1 MRPIPTSLPN
11 PHATAADSPET
22 SRHYWEDRAR
32 RYAAHDG
39 LPAVCAYGM
48 PWFYNRYIAATQRL
62 ALRRWL
68 NPLPCQ
74 QVLDV
79 GCGVGRW
86 SLLLARSGARVTG
99 VDLSDHMLARARERA
114 AAAGLDTNCTFEQS
128 DAAALKLGR
137 RFDRILVVTVIQ
149 HILDPLRAREA
160 IARLRDHL
168 APGATL
174 VMLEAAPTQ
183 QTRRCDTAVFHARTE
198 ALYREWFRDA
208 GLRVIEVSGVDPA
221 PFKTWFLPCYRKLP
235 RPLGQL
241 LMLAVTL
248 LSLPVD
254 VIFGRIAARYSWHKV
269 FVLQRAE
276 NTA

>member
-1 MRPIPTSLPN
+1 MHTSLPS
-11 PHATAADSPET
+11 PHATAADSPEA
-22 SRHYWEDRAR
+22 SRRYWEERAR
-32 RYAAHDG
+32 RYAARDG

-48 PWFYNRYIAATQRL
+48 PWFYNRYIALTQRL

-68 NPLPCQ
+68 KPPFGQ

-86 SLLLARSGARVTG
+86 SLLLARHRARVTG
-99 VDLSDHMLARARERA
+99 VDLSEHMLARARERA
-114 AAAGLDTNCTFEQS
+114 AAAGLFLNCTFEQS
-128 DAAALKLGR
+128 DATMLELGR
-137 RFDRILVVTVIQ
+137 RFDLILVVTVIQ
-149 HILDPLRAREA
+149 HILDPERARQA

-168 APGATL
+168 APDGTL
-174 VMLEAAPTQ
+174 VMLEAAPARP
-183 QTRRCDTAVFHARTE
+183 TRRCDTAVFQARTE

-208 GLRVIEVSGVDPA
+208 GLRVVEVTGVDPA
-221 PFKTWFLPCYRKLP
+221 PFKTWLLP
-235 RPLGQL
+235 RYRTLPQPLAQL

-254 VIFGRIAARYSWHKV
+254 SIFGRIAARRSWHKV

-276 NTA
+276 KVA